1 MNTLMVVRI
10 TKASFEDWKKTF
22 QADTERRSAWMNTD
36 EYQIGKVDED
46 TALLMLNVTNFDAL
60 EEMMTS
66 EDFLQMEADLGLSHE
81 RYSIG
86 DA

>member
-1 MNTLMVVRI
+1 
-10 TKASFEDWKKTF
+10 
-22 QADTERRSAWMNTD
+22 MNTD